1 MTIMRKHFRL
11 TEDFTHGHLLVQSAY
26 APLNQ
31 TPDDGDWYDVQ
42 YDWDSPQETLR
53 TLLSDLSDAH
63 QALATLAD
71 SKEGDAKA
79 ARHVEATMTRDRDE
93 LNSLKSR
100 YNTLGT
106 AYGKLQEGNE
116 TLSNT
121 VDTLQA
127 ALTEANNQRSEL
139 RSQLVTAQKVAD
151 SNPLYMSAME
161 RDHLL
166 VQLDEMLAAAGEDS
180 NPNRLNAVTLIRRYA
195 VPMRL
200 MSVQPTLAECGNLM
214 RATLYMYYGVYQE
227 TAFNEEDKTRAR
239 KLRAFINA
247 AKA

>member
-1 MTIMRKHFRL
+1 MTIVRKHFRL

-93 LNSLKSR
+93 LNALKKQHEVV
-100 YNTLGT
+100 
-106 AYGKLQEGNE
+106 GKANMHLNDQLNA
-116 TLSNT
+116 
-121 VDTLQA
+121 LQA
-127 ALTEANNQRSEL
+127 ALTEANNQRNEL
-139 RSQLVTAQKVAD
+139 RSQLVTAQKTAD
-151 SNPLYMSAME
+151 ANPLYMSAME
-161 RDHLL
+161 RDDLL
-166 VQLDEMLAAAGEDS
+166 VQLDEMLTAAGKGS
-180 NPNRLNAVTLIRRYA
+180 NLNLNRVNAVTLIRRHA

-200 MSVQPTLAECGNLM
+200 LSIQPTLAECGNLM
-214 RATLYMYYGVYQE
+214 RAMLYMYYGGHNE
-227 TAFNEEDKTRAR
+227 TAYTEEDKPRAR
-239 KLRAFINA
+239 KLMKFIDA

>member
-63 QALATLAD
+63 QALATLAA

-93 LNSLKSR
+93 LNALKKQHEVV
-100 YNTLGT
+100 
-106 AYGKLQEGNE
+106 GKANMHLNDQLNA
-116 TLSNT
+116 
-121 VDTLQA
+121 LQA
-127 ALTEANNQRSEL
+127 ALTEANNQRNEL
-139 RSQLVTAQKVAD
+139 RSQLVTTQRAAEA
-151 SNPLYMSAME
+151 NPVYMSAME
-161 RDHLL
+161 RDTLL
-166 VQLDEMLAAAGEDS
+166 RALDE
-180 NPNRLNAVTLIRRYA
+180 RLKGAHASETDKVNAIKIVREHA
-195 VPMRL
+195 VGMRL
-200 MSVQPTLAECGNLM
+200 TSAPPVLLQAGDIVRIVLTERYQHEDRMFFVEKSTRDIASRLIKFIDAALA
-214 RATLYMYYGVYQE
+214 
-227 TAFNEEDKTRAR
+227 
-239 KLRAFINA
+239 
-247 AKA
+247 

>member
-1 MTIMRKHFRL
+1 MNNMRKHFRL
-11 TEDFTHGHLLVQSAY
+11 TEEFTYGTLLIQSAY

-79 ARHVEATMTRDRDE
+79 ARHVEATMTRDRAK
-93 LNSLKSR
+93 LN
-100 YNTLGT
+100 
-106 AYGKLQEGNE
+106 A
-116 TLSNT
+116 
-121 VDTLQA
+121 LQA
-127 ALTEANNQRSEL
+127 ALIEANNQRNEL
-139 RSQLVTAQKVAD
+139 RSQLVTAQKTAD
-151 SNPLYMSAME
+151 ANPLYMSAME
-161 RDHLL
+161 RDDLL
-166 VQLDEMLAAAGEDS
+166 VQLDEMLTAAGKGS
-180 NPNRLNAVTLIRRYA
+180 NLNLNRVNAVTLIRRHA

-200 MSVQPTLAECGNLM
+200 LSIQPTLAECGNLM
-214 RATLYMYYGVYQE
+214 RAMLYMYYGGHQE

-239 KLRAFINA
+239 KLMKFIDA